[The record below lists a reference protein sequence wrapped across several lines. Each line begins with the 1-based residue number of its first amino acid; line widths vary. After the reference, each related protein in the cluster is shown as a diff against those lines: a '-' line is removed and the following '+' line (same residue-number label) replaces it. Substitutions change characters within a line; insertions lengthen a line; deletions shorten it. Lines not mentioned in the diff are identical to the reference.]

1 MRFTHSSPNCP
12 FFGQFEIDF
21 QLRTVLYFSVIA
33 TIFRAYISV
42 VSSIYSLGVDVLYL
56 VYVAHLGELRGD
68 AAEIYT

>member
-1 MRFTHSSPNCP
+1 M
-12 FFGQFEIDF
+12 
-21 QLRTVLYFSVIA
+21 LYFSVIA

-42 VSSIYSLGVDVLYL
+42 VSSIYSPGVDVLYL